1 MDPAHSQLSIT
12 ANRAPTVLEREQD
25 KPHFSHPTALKSS
38 LEKCAVR
45 SRAQKRH
52 SQQQGALGSQPPGD
66 GVGQPT
72 GSGVDRDV
80 GCPQTVNYDPVVEI
94 FMEKRKNLTL
104 HMIKYS
110 SNYTHTYICI
120 CVYTYMY
127 FFRFFSIICHCCCCC
142 SAVSVSLQP
151 HGLQHASLSFTIS
164 QSLLT
169 LMSIESV
176 MPSNHLILCRPLLLL
191 LSIFPASESFPMCW
205 LFPSDGQSIGAFL
218 L

>member
-38 LEKCAVR
+38 LGKCAVR

-80 GCPQTVNYDPVVEI
+80 GCPQMVNYNPMVEI

-110 SNYTHTYICI
+110 SNYTHIYMYM
-120 CVYTYMY
+120 CVYIYV
-127 FFRFFSIICHCCCCC
+127 FFQILFYY
-142 SAVSVSLQP
+142 
-151 HGLQHASLSFTIS
+151 LS
-164 QSLLT
+164 
-169 LMSIESV
+169 
-176 MPSNHLILCRPLLLL
+176 LLLL
-191 LSIFPASESFPMCW
+191 LFSCVRLFTTPWTAARFPVLHNLPELAHTHVH
-205 LFPSDGQSIGAFL
+205 
-218 L
+218 